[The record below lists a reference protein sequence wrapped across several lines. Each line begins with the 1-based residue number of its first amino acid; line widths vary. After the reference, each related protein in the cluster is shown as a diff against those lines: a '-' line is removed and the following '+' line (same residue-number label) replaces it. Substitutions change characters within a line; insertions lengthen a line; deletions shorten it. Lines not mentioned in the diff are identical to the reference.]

1 MKKRIMISAI
11 VATAFLGASA
21 QINSPLSN
29 GYQERAIFLY
39 QDKNYQGCIDQMSQ
53 LLDMNPTMQQKETA
67 KYYIAMSALMTNN
80 ANAETLLRAFISEFP
95 TSIYRMDVKMAIG
108 DYYFI
113 KEDYATSLAQYKLV
127 DVQALEYPR
136 AQDYT
141 YRKAYSHLRLADY
154 SDAEAG
160 FKSLLGS
167 PKYDNSAKFYSGYV
181 AYINK
186 DYNEALNLFDQVDDA
201 SELGGMTNYYKC
213 QIYFLNKDYK
223 KAYDL
228 SRKMLNKDVEPLYIA
243 EANRIAGES
252 LYNMGDVVSAIP
264 YLQNYVKGV
273 ELPLPSTQYILG
285 VSHYKNHEYEKA
297 IKSLEAVTQEKNA
310 LGQGAYLM
318 IGQSFLKSKDYN
330 AAMLALDKAT
340 KMDYDL
346 EAQELAFYN
355 YAVASSHGGA
365 IPFGNSVANFEE
377 FLRRYPNSRFVPQVQ
392 EYVVTGYMT
401 DNNYERALASIEK
414 IENPNDEIL
423 KVKQRVLYTLGT
435 RDFSQGKINQAISR
449 LSQSKSYSIYDEALA
464 READLWLGDC
474 YYAQGDYDAATD
486 SYSTYVEAS
495 TKDVVNLPLAYYNI
509 GYSCLKNDQY
519 DEAIANFEK
528 ALNNYGNL
536 DSEVI
541 ADAYTRIGDC
551 FYFKSDFTTALT
563 SYDKAY
569 NANKATGDYAL
580 YQKAMMNGYRKDL
593 TMKVKN
599 LDELL
604 EQYPTSGIVPS
615 ALLEKAQCYVEKNKY
630 PQAIETYKQLVREYP
645 ATTQGRN
652 GCLQLAIAYLNNNR
666 ETEAINAYKNVIAT
680 YPTSDEAR
688 VACQDLM
695 RIYAKNNNLEAYTA
709 FVSTVPDA
717 LPVEQSYLE
726 DVAYEAAHN
735 AYLEGLGFEQ
745 IRSYLKKYPGS
756 VHEPSALAILAKC
769 EYENNNNE
777 AKALKYADDVIT
789 RYPDNAA
796 VETALSVKAEIE
808 YNQGKSEMALADYEK
823 LEERA
828 STKNM
833 IAQARMGQLR
843 AAYDLDK
850 YSIVIKKAEELMTSK
865 INGELLSEVKYAKA
879 VALNNTGKPTEAI
892 ELWASLDDNVEDL
905 YGAMSAIEL
914 AQYYYEFDNLKEARV
929 VVEDFINSSSPH
941 QYWLARGY
949 ILLSDI
955 NRKEG
960 KLFEANEYLRTL
972 RENYPGGDADI
983 FKMIDERLK

>member
-1 MKKRIMISAI
+1 MKKKIMISAI
-11 VATAFLGASA
+11 VATAFLGTSA
-21 QINSPLSN
+21 QINSTLSD
-29 GYQERAIFLY
+29 GYQERAIFMY
-39 QDKNYQGCIDQMSQ
+39 QDKNYQGCIDQMSR
-53 LLDMNPTMQQKETA
+53 LLQMNPSMQQEETA
-67 KYYIAMSALMTNN
+67 KYYIALSALMNN
-80 ANAETLLRAFISEFP
+80 NTNAEALLQSFLCEYP
-95 TSIYRMDVKMAIG
+95 TSLYRMDVKMAIG

-113 KEDYATSLAQYKLV
+113 REDYATALAQYKLV
-127 DVQALEYPR
+127 EPEALEYSR

-141 YRKAYSHLRLADY
+141 YRKSYSLLRLADY

-167 PKYDNSAKFYSGYV
+167 QKYGNSAKFYTGYI

-186 DYNEALNLFDQVDDA
+186 DYKEAINLFDQVDA
-201 SELGGMTNYYKC
+201 TSELGDMANYYKS

-228 SRKMLNKDVEPLYIA
+228 SRKMFNKDVEPLYIA

-264 YLQNYVKGV
+264 YLQNYVNAV
-273 ELPLPSTQYILG
+273 ELPLPSAQYILG
-285 VSHYKNHEYEKA
+285 VSQYKNHEYDKA
-297 IKSLEAVTQEKNA
+297 IETLEAVTQEKNA
-310 LGQGAYLM
+310 MGQSAYLM
-318 IGQSFLKSKDYN
+318 IGQSFLKNKDYD

-340 KMDYDL
+340 KMDFDL

-401 DNNYERALASIEK
+401 DNNYERALASIERIAK
-414 IENPNDEIL
+414 PSDEIL
-423 KVKQRVLYTLGT
+423 KAKQRVLYTLGT
-435 RDFSQGKINQAISR
+435 RDLSQGKINQAITR
-449 LSQSKSYSIYDEALA
+449 FNQSKSYSQYDESLA
-464 READLWLGDC
+464 RETDLWLGDC
-474 YYAQGDYDAATD
+474 YYAQGDYDTAID
-486 SYSTYVEAS
+486 SYTTYVEAS
-495 TKDVVNLPLAYYNI
+495 TNDEANLPLAYYNM
-509 GYSCLKNDQY
+509 GYSCLKSDRY
-519 DEAIANFEK
+519 DDAIANFEK
-528 ALNNYGNL
+528 TLNNYGNL
-536 DSEVI
+536 DKSVI

-551 FYFKSDFTTALT
+551 FYFKSDFTTALA

-593 TMKVKN
+593 KMKVEN
-599 LDELL
+599 LNDLL
-604 EQYPTSGIVPS
+604 EQYPSSGIVPS
-615 ALLEKAQCYVEKNKY
+615 ALLEKAQCYVEQDKY
-630 PQAIETYKQLVREYP
+630 PQAIEAYKQLVREYP

-652 GCLQLAIAYLNNNR
+652 GCLQLAIAYLNNNK
-666 ETEAINAYKNVIAT
+666 ESEAINAYKNVIAT

-709 FVSTVPDA
+709 FVSTIPDA

-726 DVAYEAAHN
+726 SVAYEAAYN
-735 AYLEGLGFEQ
+735 AYIEGLGYEQ
-745 IRSYLKKYPGS
+745 MRSFLKKYPGS
-756 VHEPSALAILAKC
+756 AHEPSALAILAKC

-777 AKALKYADDVIT
+777 AQALKYADEIIT

-796 VETALSVKAEIE
+796 VETALSIKAEIE
-808 YNQGKSEMALADYEK
+808 YNQGKSEMALADFEK

-850 YSIVIKKAEELMTSK
+850 YSIVIKKAEELMNSK
-865 INGELLSEVKYAKA
+865 VDAELLTEVKFAKA
-879 VALNNTGKPTEAI
+879 VALNNTGKSTEAV
-892 ELWASLDDNVEDL
+892 ELWSSLDDDVEDL

-914 AQYYYEFDNLKEARV
+914 AQYYYESNNLKTART
-929 VVEDFINSSSPH
+929 VVEEFINSTTSH

-949 ILLSDI
+949 IVLSDI